1 MDDFC
6 LRLVNV
12 GAVQRLAKNNDLRFN
27 LNLILD
33 NRFKQY
39 SGDIFRNSY
48 RGFIVSL
55 SHTQSKMV
63 KIIPLQKYSKFR
75 LLDWYSSVAQ
85 LGKD

>member
-48 RGFIVSL
+48 RILCFIISY
-55 SHTQSKMV
+55 
-63 KIIPLQKYSKFR
+63 IIEN
-75 LLDWYSSVAQ
+75 DEDYSSSKILKISSSGLVFVCCSTR
-85 LGKD
+85 

>member
-39 SGDIFRNSY
+39 SGDISEILTGFYCFIISY
-48 RGFIVSL
+48 TIGN
-55 SHTQSKMV
+55 
-63 KIIPLQKYSKFR
+63 
-75 LLDWYSSVAQ
+75 DEDYSSSKILKISSSGLVFVCCST
-85 LGKD
+85 L